1 MNHQERPESPAAA
14 PIDSPRN
21 LAARGTFSLIL
32 NFEGAAVERSR
43 SAEAVDSTTGIQDQ
57 SVAIG
62 EEIAEEI
69 VHHLRPQLPSAEVS
83 VTIAFQESLRWSG
96 VLLVT
101 DTLARISENRA
112 FSEYVRKLAETVINR
127 VLHNHLERWAA
138 ENGKSL
144 KQVASRVTAG
154 KTQLQSRRRT
164 NFLWWCAGVMPET
177 LQMYPSEKAKYEGI
191 GGAVLTTGVLAFLS
205 GTYAVYTTLA
215 SGSYALVT
223 SAAFGILWA
232 IAIFNLDRYI
242 VSSLRKPT
250 DANIRWRQRLAR
262 TWFPAIPRLGLAILI
277 GITLSKPIELRLFQ
291 NAIAGQAAINRDQ
304 AVEARRASLT
314 SSSELARVEADLAAI
329 NAQLADAENRVTTLE
344 DEFRQET
351 DGTGGSQRIGYSEVA
366 RVKEAATQQ
375 ARSDLVALRT
385 SVQDRLNQLQSE
397 RDAATTRIQSQVEA
411 YQQSLAD
418 DFLTRMRALAD
429 LSADSAAVWW
439 ISTFVM
445 LLIIG
450 IEITPVLVKLLSPV
464 GPYDV
469 KLDAMNSVE
478 NHEAILKRDT
488 SIRVADH
495 HYERVEKTELR
506 ANDHLSTI
514 QPPLVVEALD
524 TKAEQWR
531 KAKGAGSTL
540 TMDQWLGEVRTEILT
555 QRGS

>member
-1 MNHQERPESPAAA
+1 MNHQERPENPAAA
-14 PIDSPRN
+14 PIDSPRD

-32 NFEGAAVERSR
+32 NFEGVAVERSK
-43 SAEAVDSTTGIQDQ
+43 SPETMGTTTGIQDQ
-57 SVAIG
+57 AVAIG
-62 EEIAEEI
+62 DEIAEEMRR
-69 VHHLRPQLPSAEVS
+69 HLRPQLPSAEVS
-83 VTIAFQESLRWSG
+83 VTIGFQDSLSWSG
-96 VLLVT
+96 ILLIT
-101 DTLARISENRA
+101 DTVARISENPA
-112 FSEYVRKLAETVINR
+112 FSEYVRKLTETLVNR
-127 VLHNHLERWAA
+127 ILHDHLDRWAA
-138 ENGKSL
+138 GNGKLL
-144 KQVASRVTAG
+144 KRVGTRVTAG
-154 KTQLQSRRRT
+154 RTQLQSRPRT

-191 GGAVLTTGVLAFLS
+191 GGAVLTTGALAFLS

-277 GITLSKPIELRLFQ
+277 GITLSRPIELRLFQ

-304 AVEARRASLT
+304 AVETRRASLT
-314 SSSELARVEADLAAI
+314 ASSELGRVDADLATI
-329 NAQLADAENRVTTLE
+329 IAQLAEAENRVATLE
-344 DEFRQET
+344 DEFRRET
-351 DGTGGSQRIGYSEVA
+351 DGTGGSRRIGYSEVA
-366 RVKEAATQQ
+366 RVKEAAAVQ
-375 ARSDLVALRT
+375 ARRDLVGLQS
-385 SVQDRLNQLQSE
+385 SVQDRLNQLQTE
-397 RDAATTRIQSQVEA
+397 RDEATARIQSQVET
-411 YQQSLAD
+411 YRQSLAE

-429 LSADSAAVWW
+429 LSANSPAVRW

-469 KLDAMNSVE
+469 KVDAMNRVE

-506 ANDHLSTI
+506 ANDHLAAI

-524 TKAEQWR
+524 AKAEQWK